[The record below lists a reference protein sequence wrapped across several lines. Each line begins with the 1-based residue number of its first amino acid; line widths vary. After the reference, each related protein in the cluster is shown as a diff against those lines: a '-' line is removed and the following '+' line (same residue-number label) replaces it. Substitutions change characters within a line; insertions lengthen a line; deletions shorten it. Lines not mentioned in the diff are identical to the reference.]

1 MQDNYDD
8 FTVLVFTEVF
18 IVQTDD
24 KTVIFGNAILFFSL
38 LQIFLSL
45 SPSLLLSILET
56 RLNANTTSYFNK
68 IIYFCI

>member
-24 KTVIFGNAILFFSL
+24 KTVIFGNAILFFTL

-56 RLNANTTSYFNK
+56 CLNANTTSYFNK